1 MLLSAS
7 VQRLAAVIIY
17 LATREQFLQDVR
29 EQRIE
34 EEVRER
40 YIAVTGHKVAA
51 NEFRAWQNSLQCV
64 GNVLQFEEIPPEL
77 GVAIEYRIHNTAKRI
92 DLLLSGLNAAGA
104 PSAVIVE
111 LKQWETVEPTDLD
124 GVVRTFLGKGPRE
137 TTHPSY
143 QAMSYGALLRG
154 FNTAVVEH
162 NIELQPCAYLHNCID
177 GSGITDARYQPYLE
191 QAPVFLRRDNAAM
204 AAFLH
209 RCLEVGDRGR
219 TIERIRD
226 GKAKPSQQLADA
238 VERML
243 RGNVEFV
250 LIDEQKVV
258 FEKALD
264 LAGRLREGRHCVLL
278 VQGGPGTGKSVVAV
292 NLLARLLGMGLN
304 ARYVSKNAAPRAVYR
319 AKLTGSLQKGEYDN
333 LFCGSACFVGC
344 LQGYYDA
351 LIVDESHRLMTKTI
365 YDKNG
370 ENQIKEIIHASKL
383 TVFFL
388 DEDQRVTF
396 DDIGSTAEVEKWCQF
411 HESELH
417 RETLPSQFRCSGS
430 DGYLA
435 WLDQTLGIHDT
446 ANERLDQ
453 GGYDFRVFEDPEDLH
468 EAIRQ
473 ANYGNQARMVAGYC
487 WSWASKYHPSAW
499 DITIEPY
506 GYQARWNLS
515 KDGSVWIMKPGTVEE
530 VGCIHTCQGLE
541 LETIGVIIGPDL
553 AFRDGQV
560 VTVPTARARTDQSL
574 KGYKV
579 GLKIDPQ
586 GIRLKADAVIRNT
599 YRTLMTRGTKAC
611 WVFACDPELNARL
624 KQVSERTGTP

>member
-1 MLLSAS
+1 
-7 VQRLAAVIIY
+7 VIIY
-17 LATREQFLQDVR
+17 LATREEFLQQVLD
-29 EQRIE
+29 QRIE
-34 EEVRER
+34 EVVRQCYIER
-40 YIAVTGHKVAA
+40 TGHKVAA

-64 GNVLQFEEIPPEL
+64 GNVLQFEAIPREL
-77 GVAIEYRIHNTAKRI
+77 GVAIEYKIHNTAKRI
-92 DLLLSGLNAAGA
+92 DLLLSGRNSSGA
-104 PSAVIVE
+104 PAAVIVE
-111 LKQWETVEPTDLD
+111 LKQWETVEPTELD
-124 GVVRTFLGKGPRE
+124 GVVRTFLGKGQRE

-162 NIELQPCAYLHNCID
+162 GIALQPCAYLHNCVN
-177 GSGITDARYQPYLE
+177 GSGLTDARYKPYLD
-191 QAPVFLRRDNAAM
+191 QAPVFLRHDNAAM
-204 AAFLH
+204 AAFLR

-219 TIERIRD
+219 TIEQIRD

-243 RGNVEFV
+243 KGNTEFV

-258 FEKALD
+258 FEQALS
-264 LAGRLREGRHCVLL
+264 LARRIREGRHTVLL

-292 NLLARLLGMGLN
+292 NLLARLLGLGLN

-344 LQGYYDA
+344 PEGFYDA

-365 YDKNG
+365 YDKAG

-383 TVFFL
+383 AVFFL

-396 DDIGSTAEVEKWCQF
+396 DDIGSTAEIERWSQF
-411 HESELH
+411 HEAELQ
-417 RETLPSQFRCSGS
+417 RAELPSQFRCSGS

-435 WLDQTLGIHDT
+435 WLDQTLGIRAT
-446 ANERLDQ
+446 ANEQLDP
-453 GGYDFRVFEDPEDLH
+453 GSYDFRVFDDPVALH
-468 EAIRQ
+468 GAIRQ
-473 ANYGNQARMVAGYC
+473 ANQSNQARMVAGYC
-487 WSWASKYHPSAW
+487 WNWASKYHPNDW
-499 DITIEPY
+499 DITIDPY
-506 GYQARWNLS
+506 GYRARWNLS

-541 LETIGVIIGPDL
+541 VETIGVIIGPDL
-553 AFRDGQV
+553 AYRDGEV
-560 VTVPTARARTDQSL
+560 VTVPAARARTDQSL

-579 GLKIDPQ
+579 GLKRDPQ
-586 GIRLKADAVIRNT
+586 AIRLKADAIIRNT
-599 YRTLMTRGTKAC
+599 YRTLMSRGTRSC
-611 WVFACDPELNARL
+611 WVFACDPELNNWL
-624 KQVSERTGTP
+624 KQASVAGMGP

>member
-1 MLLSAS
+1 
-7 VQRLAAVIIY
+7 VIIY
-17 LATREQFLQDVR
+17 LETREVFLEHVR
-29 EQRIE
+29 GQRIE

-40 YIAVTGHKVAA
+40 YIATTGHKVAA

-64 GNVLQFEEIPPEL
+64 GNVLQFDAIPREL

-92 DLLLSGLNAAGA
+92 DLLLSGNNAAGTPA
-104 PSAVIVE
+104 AVIVE
-111 LKQWETVEPTDLD
+111 LKQWETVESTDMD

-154 FNTAVVEH
+154 FNTAVVAH
-162 NIELQPCAYLHNCID
+162 NIALQPCAYLHNCID
-177 GSGITDARYQPYLE
+177 GSGITDPRYRAYLE
-191 QAPVFLRRDNAAM
+191 QAPLFLRHDNAAM
-204 AAFLH
+204 AAFLR
-209 RCLEVGDRGR
+209 RCLEIGDRGR

-243 RGNVEFV
+243 KGNTEFL

-258 FEKALD
+258 FEKALA
-264 LAGRLREGRHCVLL
+264 LARQIREGRHCVLL

-292 NLLARLLGMGLN
+292 NLLAKLLGMGLN
-304 ARYVSKNAAPRAVYR
+304 ARYVSKNMAPRHVYR

-344 LQGYYDA
+344 PEGFYDA
-351 LIVDESHRLMTKTI
+351 LVVDESHRLMTKTI
-365 YDKNG
+365 YDKEG
-370 ENQIKEIIHASKL
+370 ENQVKEIIHASKL
-383 TVFFL
+383 AVFFL

-396 DDIGSTAEVEKWCQF
+396 EDIGSTAEIERWSQF
-411 HESELH
+411 HEAELH
-417 RETLPSQFRCSGS
+417 RDTLPSQFRCSGS
-430 DGYLA
+430 DGYLS
-435 WLDQTLGIHDT
+435 WLDQTLGIRST
-446 ANERLDQ
+446 ANEQLDR
-453 GGYDFRVFEDPEDLH
+453 GSYDFRVFDDPATLH

-473 ANYGNQARMVAGYC
+473 ANHGNQARMVAGYC
-487 WSWASKYHPSAW
+487 WNWASKYHPNDW
-499 DITIEPY
+499 DITIAPY
-506 GYQARWNLS
+506 GYRARWNLS

-560 VTVPTARARTDQSL
+560 VTVPSARARTDQSL

-579 GLKIDPQ
+579 GLKRDPQ
-586 GIRLKADAVIRNT
+586 GIRLKADAIIRNT
-599 YRTLMTRGTKAC
+599 YRTLMSRGTKAC
-611 WVFACDPELNARL
+611 WVFACDPELNDWL
-624 KQVSERTGTP
+624 KRACSEEAEG